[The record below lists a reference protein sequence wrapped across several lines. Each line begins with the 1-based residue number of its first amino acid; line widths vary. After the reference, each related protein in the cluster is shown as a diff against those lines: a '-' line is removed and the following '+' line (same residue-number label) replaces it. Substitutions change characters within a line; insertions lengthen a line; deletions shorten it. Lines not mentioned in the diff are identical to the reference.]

1 MLLALEIFGIA
12 VAVTVAFIWIIMD
25 AESRREVKKRLMR
38 IISYVSHKGRE
49 AR

>member
-12 VAVTVAFIWIIMD
+12 IIFTAILVWIIIN
-25 AESRREVKKRLMR
+25 AERRREIKKRLLR
-38 IISYVSHKGRE
+38 IISCVSHRGRE

>member
-12 VAVTVAFIWIIMD
+12 VIFTAILIWIIMD
-25 AESRREVKKRLMR
+25 AESRREVKKRLLR
-38 IISYVSHKGRE
+38 IISYVSHRGRE